1 MVPELEQLAAGF
13 VLVLNFLI
21 YELDCKIFIDNLI
34 ASLNKWMI
42 FCVLNE
48 TLLKILS
55 PNSVVSSKTVG
66 KKYHEYVMVFQNRGL
81 EILYS
86 QTRFIS
92 FDPIDITFVSRSRL
106 Y

>member
-34 ASLNKWMI
+34 VSLNKWMI

-66 KKYHEYVMVFQNRGL
+66 KNTMSMSWYFKTVVWKYFTPKH
-81 EILYS
+81 
-86 QTRFIS
+86 
-92 FDPIDITFVSRSRL
+92 VS
-106 Y
+106 

>member
-34 ASLNKWMI
+34 VSLNKWMI
-42 FCVLNE
+42 FCVLNG

-55 PNSVVSSKTVG
+55 PNSAVSSKTVG
-66 KKYHEYVMVFQNRGL
+66 KNTMSMSWHFKTG
-81 EILYS
+81 
-86 QTRFIS
+86 IS
-92 FDPIDITFVSRSRL
+92 KPWFGNTLLPNTFHKF
-106 Y
+106 